1 MGHTVYCLVPA
12 SSPPPLMYVCVV
24 IGGVLEDLSKQP
36 CPSDR
41 CEPSVLNGWV
51 PTEVPAIS
59 QLGKSGP
66 RQWEDR
72 HCLGVAV
79 CRFHN

>member
-41 CEPSVLNGWV
+41 CEPSALNGWV

-59 QLGKSGP
+59 QLGKSEAMGGQTLP
-66 RQWEDR
+66 RS
-72 HCLGVAV
+72 CSMSVP
-79 CRFHN
+79 